1 MRETRESVKSVE
13 SHRSTKSAK
22 STVSYEMMTQL
33 DTRTRVFYS
42 FGHIYNDLCA
52 SVWFSYTLLYF
63 KLNFDDS
70 TAGMLLMLGIISLTP
85 VVQTLLTIPTIS
97 SAIAIVCSLWPNER

>member
-1 MRETRESVKSVE
+1 MGELNNSVLKKRSRVNYELLNQLTLKTRI
-13 SHRSTKSAK
+13 
-22 STVSYEMMTQL
+22 
-33 DTRTRVFYS
+33 FYS

-70 TAGMLLMLGIISLTP
+70 IAGMLLLLGI
-85 VVQTLLTIPTIS
+85 
-97 SAIAIVCSLWPNER
+97 N

>member
-1 MRETRESVKSVE
+1 
-13 SHRSTKSAK
+13 
-22 STVSYEMMTQL
+22 MMTQL
-33 DTRTRVFYS
+33 DTRTRIFYS

-70 TAGMLLMLGIISLTP
+70 TAGMLLMMGIVSL
-85 VVQTLLTIPTIS
+85 LRN
-97 SAIAIVCSLWPNER
+97 W

>member
-1 MRETRESVKSVE
+1 MRESMKSV
-13 SHRSTKSAK
+13 SSKK
-22 STVSYEMMTQL
+22 STVSYEMLTELNCQ
-33 DTRTRVFYS
+33 TRLFYS

-70 TAGMLLMLGIISLTP
+70 IAGMLLLLGITLYYGYKSVNCIIPLILIIFSKRIISP
-85 VVQTLLTIPTIS
+85 STLYD
-97 SAIAIVCSLWPNER
+97 